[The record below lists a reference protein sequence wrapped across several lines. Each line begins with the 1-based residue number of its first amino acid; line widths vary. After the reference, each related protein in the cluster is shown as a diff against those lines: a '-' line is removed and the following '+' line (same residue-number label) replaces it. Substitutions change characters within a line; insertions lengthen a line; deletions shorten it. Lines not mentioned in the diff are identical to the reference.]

1 MYRNLIFSSLIL
13 LSSCLYSS
21 EEAQSGIICGADRT
35 EQYFDLLRAKKFALV
50 ANQSSLISN
59 VHLVDSLISSGIRPV
74 KIFTPEHGFR
84 GNTDAG
90 ELIDD
95 SIDPLT
101 SIPIISLYG
110 SYKQP
115 TPEEMQ
121 ALDLIVFD
129 LQDVGTRFYTYIS
142 TLHYVMEACAE
153 NGVELMILDRPNP
166 NGDYID
172 GSVLEEEYSSFV
184 GMHPIPVL
192 HSMTIGEYAKMILG
206 EKWLKEKKEFKLT
219 VIACKNYS
227 HSDKYVPPVK
237 PSPNLPNYQAIRLYP
252 SLCFFEG
259 TKISIGRGTDFPFQV
274 YGHPQFDTTL
284 FSYTPESR
292 PGAALNP
299 KLLGIHCGGVD
310 LREENVD
317 PGNISSLNLNWI
329 LDAYKSF
336 DKKEDF
342 FTNYFELLAGTNKLR
357 LQIESGLSEKEIRES
372 WKQGLDEFK
381 LIREKYLIYQ

>member
-21 EEAQSGIICGADRT
+21 EETQSEILCGADRT
-35 EQYFDLLRAKKFALV
+35 EQYFDQLRAKKFALV
-50 ANQSSLISN
+50 SNQSSLISN
-59 VHLVDSLISSGIRPV
+59 VHLVDSLISSGIRPM

-84 GNTDAG
+84 GNADAG

-95 SIDPLT
+95 SIDPFT

-110 SYKQP
+110 SNKQP
-115 TPEEMQ
+115 TPEEMN

-153 NGVELMILDRPNP
+153 NNVELMILDRPNP

-172 GSVLEEEYSSFV
+172 GPVLEAEFSSFV

-192 HSMTIGEYAKMILG
+192 HGMTIGEYAKMIIG
-206 EKWLKEKKEFKLT
+206 EKWLDEKKEFKFS
-219 VIACKNYS
+219 VISCKNYS

-274 YGHPQFDTTL
+274 FGHPQFDTTL
-284 FSYTPESR
+284 FSFIPDSR
-292 PGAALNP
+292 PGATFNL
-299 KLLGIHCGGVD
+299 KYKGIPCGGVD
-310 LREENVD
+310 LREEKVD
-317 PGNISSLNLNWI
+317 PGNISILNLNWI
-329 LDAYKSF
+329 IDAYSRCKQ
-336 DKKEDF
+336 KENF
-342 FTNYFELLAGTNKLR
+342 FTNYFELLAGTDKLQK
-357 LQIESGLSEKEIRES
+357 QIESGLNEKEIRES
-372 WKQGLDEFK
+372 WKAGLDEFK
-381 LIREKYLIYQ
+381 LIREKYLIYR